1 MKQQKKKKKCFDHL
15 IFKEMNLL
23 IKLKNY
29 DN

>member
-1 MKQQKKKKKCFDHL
+1 MKQQKKKKCFDHL